1 MGTQTTQLKFHK
13 FDLVWAKI
21 LGWPWWPGRVTDIP
35 SKNNGN
41 YKVEFIAD
49 PSQYECAY
57 AQCLL
62 KRGKATPL
70 LRRA

>member
-1 MGTQTTQLKFHK
+1 MGTQTAQLKFHK

-49 PSQYECAY
+49 PSQY
-57 AQCLL
+57 
-62 KRGKATPL
+62 
-70 LRRA
+70 